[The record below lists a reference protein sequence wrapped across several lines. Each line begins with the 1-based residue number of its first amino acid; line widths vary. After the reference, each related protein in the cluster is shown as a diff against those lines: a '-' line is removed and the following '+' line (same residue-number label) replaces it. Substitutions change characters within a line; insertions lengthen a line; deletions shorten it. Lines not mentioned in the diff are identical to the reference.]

1 MYYSISQCVCTEKL
15 FGDATSELESFAS
28 LMGRNACSF
37 LPQVSLHHLQ
47 NFATL
52 SLWLRLGVERRP
64 NKIFVHSPHKLPGLK
79 SMLIPWIIHK
89 FEFSK
94 IWIKK
99 NPCKVTHF
107 TNDFFPSYFWPLYD
121 HHRLQFIIYSNTLL
135 MFGWQVTRK
144 EHQCCISNIYRK
156 SILLYFTLCQQFYGL
171 KAWPLPSTNN
181 IFQPLSKAKDLKAQ
195 HLLPQKKG
203 LGI

>member
-1 MYYSISQCVCTEKL
+1 MKYPIRKYAWTPCMYYSISQCVCTEKL
-15 FGDATSELESFAS
+15 FGATSELESFAS

-64 NKIFVHSPHKLPGLK
+64 KKIFVHSPHKLPGLK

-107 TNDFFPSYFWPLYD
+107 TNDFSLFLTFVWSSSTSI
-121 HHRLQFIIYSNTLL
+121 HHLEQHLIDVRMTSNTKRAS
-135 MFGWQVTRK
+135 M
-144 EHQCCISNIYRK
+144 
-156 SILLYFTLCQQFYGL
+156 LY
-171 KAWPLPSTNN
+171 
-181 IFQPLSKAKDLKAQ
+181 IQ
-195 HLLPQKKG
+195 HL
-203 LGI
+203 